1 METDKFE
8 ERIEK
13 DKNSD
18 MYREIPKS
26 KIITGIL
33 IFSGLIIALVLL
45 AKLNTSSVGTVTTS
59 PLPSD
64 EAQVVEMTGT
74 ASEPTIA
81 ETPTATIGQT
91 VNMGPYAVKV
101 TGVKKTKS
109 VGGATTDETFV
120 VVSVTVK
127 NTGNESIGVDSD
139 YFTLVDSNGRK
150 FDASQ
155 DVKVYY
161 DQTFMM
167 DKINPGLSRSANV
180 AFEVPKDSS
189 GFTLDVRD
197 SLVDSEYAERAEI
210 KLNTK

>member
-1 METDKFE
+1 MDTDKRF
-8 ERIEK
+8 EK

-18 MYREIPKS
+18 MYREVPKN
-26 KIITGIL
+26 KIIAGIL
-33 IFSGLIIALVLL
+33 IFAGLIIALVLL
-45 AKLNTSSVGTVTTS
+45 AKFSTSSVGTVTTS

-64 EAQVVEMTGT
+64 ETQATETTGT
-74 ASEPTIA
+74 ASVSPVVEPPA
-81 ETPTATIGQT
+81 ATIGQT

-109 VGGATTDETFV
+109 IGGATTNETFV

-127 NTGNESIGVDSD
+127 NTGSEPIGVDSD

-167 DKINPGLSRSANV
+167 EKINPGLSRSANV

-197 SLVDSEYAERAEI
+197 SLVDSEYSERAEI